1 MDEEKTLKD
10 EYKKYFKE
18 LRKYICL
25 GLNGIVV
32 SFPMLL
38 FLVHLYQLGDVNP
51 DTLDTI
57 LAIVTNVLWA
67 PFPLWFY
74 FKKEHGYTA
83 KEYIVD
89 SLKFIVTLPIL
100 ILMIIM
106 PIVIMIWPFGV
117 TLGAVIYFKEAFPLL
132 LFVLSIVLNAL
143 WLPLGERL
151 TLKFFSLFP

>member
-1 MDEEKTLKD
+1 MDEEKSLKD

-18 LRKYICL
+18 LWKYIRL

-32 SFPMLL
+32 LFPMLL
-38 FLVHLYQLGDVNP
+38 FMAHLYQLGDANP

-57 LAIVTNVLWA
+57 LAIVTNILWA

-83 KEYIVD
+83 TEYIVD
-89 SLKFIVTLPIL
+89 SLKLIVSLPL
-100 ILMIIM
+100 LLLMIVM
-106 PIVIMIWPFGV
+106 PIVIMAWPFGV
-117 TLGAVIYFKEAFPLL
+117 TLGALIYFKEAFPLL
-132 LFVLSIVLNAL
+132 LLLLSMILNAL

>member
-32 SFPMLL
+32 LFPMLL
-38 FLVHLYQLGDVNP
+38 FMVHLYQLGDANP
-51 DTLDTI
+51 ATLDTT

-83 KEYIVD
+83 MEYIVD
-89 SLKFIVTLPIL
+89 SLKFMATLPIL
-100 ILMIIM
+100 ILMMVM
-106 PIVIMIWPFGV
+106 PIVIMVWPFGV
-117 TLGAVIYFKEAFPLL
+117 TLGALLYFKDAFPLL
-132 LFVLSIVLNAL
+132 LFLLSIILNAL

>member
-18 LRKYICL
+18 LWKYIRL
-25 GLNGIVV
+25 GLSGIVV
-32 SFPMLL
+32 LFPMLL
-38 FLVHLYQLGDVNP
+38 FMVHLYQLGDVNP

-57 LAIVTNVLWA
+57 LAIVTNILWA

-89 SLKFIVTLPIL
+89 SLKFIASLPIL
-100 ILMIIM
+100 LLIITM
-106 PIVIMIWPFGV
+106 PFVIMVWPFGV
-117 TLGAVIYFKEAFPLL
+117 TLGALLYFKEAFPLL
-132 LFVLSIVLNAL
+132 LFIPSMVLNAL

-151 TLKFFSLFP
+151 TLKFFSLLP